1 MKKFNL
7 LTVTLLSVNLVLAA
21 FAVVAI
27 ASTKTEELNNKLQSK
42 SRMARVE
49 AAKTISSSA
58 IQDPTIYATIDM
70 VLKENFDNPSQEKQ
84 HIDEMAW
91 MCKALASSGDSRY
104 EETLRLVIANT
115 SNRKLQNYANQSI
128 ELIPYYA
135 ERSRQMNQAGDFSD
149 AFSNVEKQ
157 YANMVKSDILK
168 LRKDGAKKIVRSGS
182 VNQELYAIVNDTLL
196 KTFDPKETGREEV
209 DTLAWLCKAL
219 AASGNIEFIPTLEK
233 IVNTTESIKL
243 KKYSSSSLKSLR
255 SANE

>member
-7 LTVTLLSVNLVLAA
+7 LIVTLFIVNLALAA

-27 ASTKTEELNNKLQSK
+27 ASTNTEELNNKLQSK
-42 SRMARVE
+42 SRLARVE

-58 IQDPTIYATIDM
+58 IQDPTIYATIDLI
-70 VLKENFDNPSQEKQ
+70 LKENFDNPSQEEQ
-84 HIDEMAW
+84 HIDEMSW
-91 MCKALASSGDSRY
+91 MCKALASSGDPRY
-104 EETLRLVIANT
+104 EETLRLVITNT
-115 SNRKLQNYANQSI
+115 RNKKLQHYANQSI

-135 ERSRQMNQAGDFSD
+135 ERSHQMNQAGDFSD
-149 AFSNVEKQ
+149 AFNNEEKQ
-157 YANMVKSDILK
+157 YANMIRSDILK

-182 VNQELYAIVNDTLL
+182 ANQELYAIVNDALL
-196 KTFDPKETGREEV
+196 KTFDPKETDREEV

-233 IVNTTESIKL
+233 IVNTTESSHL
-243 KKYSSSSLKSLR
+243 RKYSRSSLKALR